1 MPAGMVRPRASQ
13 APHASD
19 MPPAPRGVWLVAGG
33 DLADPYPCMCHG
45 SRACGLR
52 CPCRGR
58 ADVDTMPPVC
68 CARRA
73 AETGQRQESE

>member
-1 MPAGMVRPRASQ
+1 MN
-13 APHASD
+13 
-19 MPPAPRGVWLVAGG
+19 VWLVAGTPFG
-33 DLADPYPCMCHG
+33 DPYPCMCYG
-45 SRACGLR
+45 NRPCGRR

-73 AETGQRQESE
+73 AETGQRQESEK